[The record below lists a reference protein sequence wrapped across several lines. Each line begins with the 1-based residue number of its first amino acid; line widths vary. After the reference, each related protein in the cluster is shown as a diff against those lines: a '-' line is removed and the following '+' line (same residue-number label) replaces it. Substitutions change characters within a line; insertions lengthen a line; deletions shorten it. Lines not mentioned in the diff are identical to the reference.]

1 MTPRRPRR
9 SATPDAAPLMVELP
23 FPGKRPEP
31 PQVVPLSSVLPAPD
45 EPWREATGQDDRALP
60 VHVRWDPLAAA
71 LAPVAGF
78 DMQLAV
84 AVPLVVT
91 TADGLPTPAEE
102 RRLAVVERA
111 VRAGLESDE
120 RARLVLV
127 VTTAGVREF
136 VAYADDDAWLGEWAA
151 AVTATLPGAQVMS
164 RRDPGWTTL
173 LHSIP

>member
-1 MTPRRPRR
+1 
-9 SATPDAAPLMVELP
+9 MVELP
-23 FPGKRPEP
+23 MPGLRPA
-31 PQVVPLSSVLPAPD
+31 VVALSSAVAGVG
-45 EPWREATGQDDRALP
+45 ERWREATGQDDHELP

-78 DMQLAV
+78 DIQIAV
-84 AVPLVVT
+84 AVPLLI
-91 TADGLPTPAEE
+91 AGHDGLPTAAEE
-102 RRLAVVERA
+102 RRLAALEEQ
-111 VRAGLESDE
+111 VRAGIEADE

-136 VAYADDDAWLGEWAA
+136 VGYCDDDAWLAA
-151 AVTATLPGAQVMS
+151 WVCDVTAAIAGAQVMS